1 MACNSWAKR
10 LLFILCWRGVCSTT
24 GGRSC
29 ICHPVGL
36 VLLTSAIA
44 SPRARSEVHWSM
56 CADAQLVT
64 EPAAPAGVESL
75 VLRLGQRSRGSAA
88 RSGLYQRQSRMVPSW
103 LGGCCRANAARNP
116 VCRSISWVNA
126 SREWLANGRA
136 IGGFI
141 HDARWAQSL
150 CRRGIDRASSGL
162 GIRWQFV
169 GLRGIHWGF

>member
-44 SPRARSEVHWSM
+44 SPGARSEVHWSM
-56 CADAQLVT
+56 CSDVQFMT

-75 VLRLGQRSRGSAA
+75 VLRLGKRSRCSAA
-88 RSGLYQRQSRMVPSW
+88 RSW
-103 LGGCCRANAARNP
+103 
-116 VCRSISWVNA
+116 
-126 SREWLANGRA
+126 A
-136 IGGFI
+136 IPEAEPHGSAL
-141 HDARWAQSL
+141 ARWLLQSQCGAQF
-150 CRRGIDRASSGL
+150 GL
-162 GIRWQFV
+162 PQHQLGQCFQRMPCQWLSHWRLHSQCAVGSVPVQTV
-169 GLRGIHWGF
+169 GLIARPRDWGYVGSS